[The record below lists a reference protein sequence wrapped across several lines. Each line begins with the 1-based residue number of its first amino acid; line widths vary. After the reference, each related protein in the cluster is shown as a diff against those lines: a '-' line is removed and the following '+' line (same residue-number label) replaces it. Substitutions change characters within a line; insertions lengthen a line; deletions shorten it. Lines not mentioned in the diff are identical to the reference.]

1 MTKLSKL
8 SADMKNLAIILI
20 AWFISMNAALA
31 GGLPVVDVAAITAQ
45 KLSAERDYLEQLL
58 HEANQQTEI
67 LKLVQQV
74 KQLDSYL
81 ARFGDPGTV
90 RNLEGI
96 DELQRQLAKSQA
108 LRIPELKKEDI
119 QPDEVF
125 RPLASRIAPKLEKE
139 IVVDGKVVAAR
150 DGNIYGPEVAERRT
164 HADFQQVRASVLTRR
179 EKLRNSIAGI
189 TKQIQQAK
197 TASEVQK
204 LGLVLTGLQT
214 ELQATDHELEFAVND
229 VQARV
234 LANATEREIV
244 RKATVE
250 SERAKLRVSTEKDA
264 ANYRL
269 FTTPIHFSESP

>member
-1 MTKLSKL
+1 
-8 SADMKNLAIILI
+8 MKNLAIILI